1 MTSPIQV
8 PVAPLKEY
16 SPEPILHTGSHR
28 GELMAIAAVA
38 GAVLASWLGLSHL
51 IARFDVISLL
61 ATAFGGL
68 PIFREAWEAVR
79 ERRMTMELSMTI
91 ALVAATL
98 IGEFFTAAVIVL
110 FVLVAELIE
119 DLTVL
124 RGGRAIKDLLNFL
137 PATVFI
143 QQGNNIEEV
152 SLAAVKPGDIVV
164 AKPGSRIAVD
174 GVVITGTSFVDEST
188 ITGEST
194 PQEKLP
200 ASDVYAGTINQSGA
214 LTIKTHSVGK
224 DTAFGKIAEI
234 VEHAQEV
241 QAPIQKTADRLAGY
255 LVYFAIVSA
264 ILTLLI
270 THDVRATISVI
281 IVAGACGIAAGTPL
295 AILGGIGQAARSGV
309 ITKGGLY
316 LEQLAHVDTILF
328 DKTGTL
334 TLGKPE
340 VVAVCPLRDV
350 SSSMLMQ
357 IAASAEKLSEHPLG
371 KAIQMKAQEMS
382 LPVRQPESFQ
392 YIAGKGVSCS
402 LDGIAILVGNTALL
416 EEYAIKITEET
427 TSIRD
432 GATLVFVAKN
442 RTLLGYIAIADTVR
456 KEAAEAIQE
465 LHQIGLRTVL
475 LTGDT
480 EAAARAVAQ
489 RVGIDEIYAELLPQE
504 KVDFV
509 DALRN
514 SGKKVAMVGDG
525 INDAPALVK
534 ANVGIAVGSG
544 TDVALESADMLLI
557 NSDLL
562 QLVQAF
568 VIARRCRAV
577 IMTNFV
583 GTLLVDVIGIVLAA
597 CGMLTP
603 LLAAFIHVASEL
615 LFIFNSARLLPLAGR
630 KTS

>member
-1 MTSPIQV
+1 MIQV
-8 PVAPLKEY
+8 PAISVEESAAQ
-16 SPEPILHTGSHR
+16 SIAHTQSHR
-28 GELMAIAAVA
+28 GEIIAIGAVA

-51 IARFDVISLL
+51 IAQFDIISLL
-61 ATAFGGL
+61 ATVFGGL

-110 FVLVAELIE
+110 FVLAAELIE
-119 DLTVL
+119 DLTVA
-124 RGGRAIKDLLNFL
+124 RGSRAIKDLLNFL

-152 SLAAVKPGDIVV
+152 SLSAVKPGDIVV
-164 AKPGSRIAVD
+164 VKPGSRIAVD
-174 GVVITGTSFVDEST
+174 GVVIKGTSFVDESA

-200 ASDVYAGTINQSGA
+200 TSEVYAGTINQAGA
-214 LTIKTHSVGK
+214 LSIKTHSVGK

-255 LVYFAIVSA
+255 LVYFAIGSA
-264 ILTLLI
+264 ILTFLI
-270 THDVRATISVI
+270 THDTRATISVI

-316 LEQLAHVDTILF
+316 LEQLAQVDTILF

-340 VVAVCPLRDV
+340 VVTISPLPDV
-350 SSSMLMQ
+350 SASMLME

-371 KAIQMKAQEMS
+371 KAIQMKAQEMF
-382 LPVRQPESFQ
+382 LPSRQPESFQ
-392 YIAGKGVSCS
+392 YISGKGVSCT
-402 LDGIAILVGNTALL
+402 LDGTAVLVGNTALL
-416 EEYAIKITEET
+416 EQYAVKNTEET
-427 TSIRD
+427 TSSPD
-432 GATLVFVAKN
+432 GETLVFVAQSGK
-442 RTLLGYIAIADTVR
+442 LLGYIAIADTVR
-456 KEAAEAIQE
+456 KEAAKAIKE
-465 LHQIGLRTVL
+465 LQRIGLHTIL

-480 EAAARAVAQ
+480 EAAARMVASKTS
-489 RVGIDEIYAELLPQE
+489 INEFHAELLPQE

-509 DALRN
+509 DALRRK
-514 SGKKVAMVGDG
+514 GKKVAMVGDG
-525 INDAPALVK
+525 INDAPALIK

-562 QLVQAF
+562 HLVQA
-568 VIARRCRAV
+568 VLIARRCHAV
-577 IMTNFV
+577 IVTNFA
-583 GTLLVDVIGIVLAA
+583 GTLMVDIIGIVLAA
-597 CGMLTP
+597 CGLLTP
-603 LLAAFIHVASEL
+603 LIAAFIHVASEL
-615 LFIFNSARLLPLAGR
+615 LFIFNSARLLPLARR
-630 KTS
+630 KGS